1 MYYKPQ
7 KKLNARIKGNQ
18 HVVIEK
24 TKQKVYM
31 LLKIIKKA
39 RSSIKLKSKVYKV
52 ENNTSCMSN
61 VDDGCIKV

>member
-1 MYYKPQ
+1 M
-7 KKLNARIKGNQ
+7 
-18 HVVIEK
+18 VIEK

-39 RSSIKLKSKVYKV
+39 RCSIKLKSKVYQV